1 VIVPDANLLIYS
13 TNQRA
18 GLNRQAR
25 EWLESVLS
33 GSETVGF
40 AWNVLLAFIRL
51 STRPGMF
58 EKPLKADAALDQVDE
73 WISQPGAI
81 VIHPGPRHAQIMREL
96 LSPLGVAG
104 DLTSD
109 AHLAALAIEHSA
121 ELCSADSDFARFAG
135 LRWRNPLAAK

>member
-1 VIVPDANLLIYS
+1 MIVPDANLLIYS
-13 TNQRA
+13 TNERA
-18 GLNRQAR
+18 SLNREAKR
-25 EWLESVLS
+25 WLESILS
-33 GSETVGF
+33 SGEPVGF

-58 EKPLKADAALDQVDE
+58 EKPLNANVALDQVDD
-73 WISQPGAI
+73 WISQPATT
-81 VIHPGPRHAQIMREL
+81 VIHPGPRHTEIMRSL

-109 AHLAALAIEHSA
+109 AHLAALAIEHDA

-135 LRWRNPLAAK
+135 LRWRNPLANK